1 MNLFLQQF
9 LNTIKIIKLIKFKQ
23 AKLIINYSIVFF
35 IILSFNSC
43 SSPTLEVSSLDL
55 TNLNGEN
62 IQLNEYKDKVLFV
75 NFWAT
80 WCKPCLEEFPSIV
93 RTQKIMQPKG
103 YQFLFVSDESV
114 SVIESFSKK
123 KPYNF
128 TYLKSNKAIAEYGI
142 YSLPVTY
149 IIANGEVLGT
159 LSGGYRW
166 DTPGN
171 LKLLEDFL
179 KP

>member
-1 MNLFLQQF
+1 MINF
-9 LNTIKIIKLIKFKQ
+9 NIIQLSKTVLPYS
-23 AKLIINYSIVFF
+23 ALLIISLY
-35 IILSFNSC
+35 LNSC
-43 SSPTLEVSSLDL
+43 SSSTLNVAQLNLSD
-55 TNLNGEN
+55 LNGNN
-62 IQLNEYKDKVLFV
+62 IELTDYKDEVLFV

-93 RTQKIMQPKG
+93 RAQNIMQHKG
-103 YQFLFVSDESV
+103 YQFLFISDEPV
-114 SVIESFSKK
+114 SVIESFKK
-123 KPYNF
+123 KKAYNF
-128 TYLKSNKAIAEYGI
+128 KYLKSNKAIAEYGI

-149 IIANGEVLGT
+149 IISNGQVLGT

-179 KP
+179 KH

>member
-1 MNLFLQQF
+1 MSIFQ
-9 LNTIKIIKLIKFKQ
+9 TFKV
-23 AKLIINYSIVFF
+23 IVC
-35 IILSFNSC
+35 LSFCCCMSITCTNSQLKVQD
-43 SSPTLEVSSLDL
+43 LELIDL
-55 TNLNGEN
+55 AGNPIEITD
-62 IQLNEYKDKVLFV
+62 YKDKVLFV

-93 RTQKIMQPKG
+93 RTQKIMEPKG
-103 YQFLFVSDESV
+103 YQFLFISDESL
-114 SVIESFSKK
+114 SVINTFKNKK
-123 KPYNF
+123 DYNF

-149 IIANGEVLGT
+149 IMADGKVLGT

-179 KP
+179 KR

>member
-1 MNLFLQQF
+1 MTNFYFLKKRVTGLFIYSKTINQTLKLSVCLCLCCCICMACNNNQ
-9 LNTIKIIKLIKFKQ
+9 LKVKDLELTDTTGIKIE
-23 AKLIINYSIVFF
+23 II
-35 IILSFNSC
+35 
-43 SSPTLEVSSLDL
+43 D
-55 TNLNGEN
+55 
-62 IQLNEYKDKVLFV
+62 YKDKVLFV

-80 WCKPCLEEFPSIV
+80 WCKPCLEEFPSIT
-93 RTQKIMQPKG
+93 RAQKIMEPKG
-103 YQFLFVSDESV
+103 YQFLFISDESL
-114 SVIESFSKK
+114 SVINNFKK
-123 KPYNF
+123 KKDYNF

-149 IIANGEVLGT
+149 IIANGKVLGT

-179 KP
+179 KQ

>member
-1 MNLFLQQF
+1 MLTWLTSGLWMCFGFLGCASTELNVQNLELTD
-9 LNTIKIIKLIKFKQ
+9 LN
-23 AKLIINYSIVFF
+23 S
-35 IILSFNSC
+35 NS
-43 SSPTLEVSSLDL
+43 
-55 TNLNGEN
+55 
-62 IQLNEYKDKVLFV
+62 IQLSDYKDQVLFV

-93 RTQKIMQPKG
+93 KAQNIMQPKG
-103 YQFLFVSDESV
+103 YQFLFISDESL
-114 SVIESFSKK
+114 SVINNFKNKK
-123 KPYNF
+123 AYNF

-149 IIANGEVLGT
+149 IIANEEVLGT

-171 LKLLEDFL
+171 LKLLSDFL
-179 KP
+179 GD

>member
-1 MNLFLQQF
+1 MYLKFTTPNSTVLLMLSLFFCLGMACNSPDFKVQNLE
-9 LNTIKIIKLIKFKQ
+9 LINLAGDK
-23 AKLIINYSIVFF
+23 V
-35 IILSFNSC
+35 
-43 SSPTLEVSSLDL
+43 ELDDYQ
-55 TNLNGEN
+55 N
-62 IQLNEYKDKVLFV
+62 KVLFV

-93 RTQKIMQPKG
+93 RAQNIMQAKG
-103 YQFLFVSDESV
+103 YEFLFISDEPI
-114 SVIESFSKK
+114 SVIESFKK
-123 KPYNF
+123 KKGYNF
-128 TYLKSNKAIAEYGI
+128 NYLKSNKAIVEYGI

-179 KP
+179 TQ